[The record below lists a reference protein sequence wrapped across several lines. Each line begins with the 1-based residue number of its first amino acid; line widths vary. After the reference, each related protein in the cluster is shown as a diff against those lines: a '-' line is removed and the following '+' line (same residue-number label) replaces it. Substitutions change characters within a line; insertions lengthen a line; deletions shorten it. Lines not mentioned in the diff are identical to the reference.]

1 LLNLNLIQVLLIIL
15 IDIKKS
21 NQTGALPTV
30 TVEHWA
36 RMRTRPNGTFVYS
49 EIWMYENNQDYS
61 IPLDYIFETIP
72 PPFVTNGIAHELVI
86 PGALVDEFMNNIR
99 HVWVAML
106 R

>member
-1 LLNLNLIQVLLIIL
+1 LLNLNLIQVLLVIL
-15 IDIKKS
+15 IDIKKL

-36 RMRTRPNGTFVYS
+36 RTQTRPNGTFVYS

-72 PPFVTNGIAHELVI
+72 PLFVTNGIAHELVI